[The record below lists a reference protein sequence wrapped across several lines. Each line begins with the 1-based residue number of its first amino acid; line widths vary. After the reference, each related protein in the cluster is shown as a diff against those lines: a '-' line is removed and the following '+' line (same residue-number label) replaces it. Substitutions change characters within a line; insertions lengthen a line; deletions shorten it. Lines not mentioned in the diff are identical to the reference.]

1 MIAAAYGVASD
12 GNDSKLDSYELE
24 LYRRIQQY
32 GVYAVMGR
40 PVLYE
45 REIRRMSIVNN
56 IIGAYRD
63 RSKSATWEAWTK
75 ENQAMASLLFKAQ
88 QMYDNEDY

>member
-1 MIAAAYGVASD
+1 MAFQGNSKGLQRRDVHPKRVIAAAYGVASD

-56 IIGAYRD
+56 NIVI
-63 RSKSATWEAWTK
+63 S
-75 ENQAMASLLFKAQ
+75 
-88 QMYDNEDY
+88 